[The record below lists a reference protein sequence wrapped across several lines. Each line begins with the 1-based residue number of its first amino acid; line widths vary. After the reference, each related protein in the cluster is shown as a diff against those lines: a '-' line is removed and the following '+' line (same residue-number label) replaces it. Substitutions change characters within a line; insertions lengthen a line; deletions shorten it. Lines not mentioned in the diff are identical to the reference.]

1 MKRDAARLAA
11 LLAVLAVGVLLAC
24 GSRAKLVTLA
34 LGPQRKSVETAREK
48 FAMDATS
55 ARKVL
60 AKRGALGVT
69 EATSHPYSEDQFV
82 SSDGAH
88 YSFPSPVDWT
98 ELAPGIL
105 TFSRFHDAANGTI
118 TRYDAGSS
126 TPTWTLEI
134 PTGVPYRGCRFLLRT
149 GIALFA
155 CSSDSKTD
163 AMTINLRE
171 GSWKLLA
178 SIPYQAQVEFAE
190 SAERF
195 VAISRADPVCG
206 GCLHANV
213 YSLIDGRLIS
223 RAQISSEGAK
233 FFPSAQSFG
242 FDGRLLWSYTPET
255 FDERYPRL
263 RIWQEPRGYGFCY
276 YDVFDLALGGARI
289 RTLDDATGSWNALKR
304 ECKVRDLI
312 ALPDGGVMALR
323 ETMVNREPVTEA
335 VTFSAP
341 P

>member
-1 MKRDAARLAA
+1 MKRNAARLAA

-48 FAMDATS
+48 FAMDAPS
-55 ARKVL
+55 AREVL
-60 AKRGALGVT
+60 VKRGALGLNAAKYYLSQNSF
-69 EATSHPYSEDQFV
+69 ESA
-82 SSDGAH
+82 DGSH
-88 YSFPSPVDWT
+88 YSFPDKVSWRDIS
-98 ELAPGIL
+98 PGIL
-105 TFSRFHDAANGTI
+105 TLSYFHTARGII
-118 TRYDAGSS
+118 TRYDAGSL
-126 TPTWTLEI
+126 TPTWILEL
-134 PTGVPYRGCRFLLRT
+134 PAGKSNCGFQWLHTEAALL
-149 GIALFA
+149 LCF
-155 CSSDSKTD
+155 SDSKTEV
-163 AMTINLRE
+163 MTLNLRE
-171 GSWKLLA
+171 GSLRPLA

-195 VAISRADPVCG
+195 VAISSADPVCG

-213 YSLIDGRLIS
+213 HSLIDGRLIS
-223 RAQISSEGAK
+223 RAQISPEGAK

-263 RIWQEPRGYGFCY
+263 RIWEEPRRYGFCY
-276 YDVFDLALGGARI
+276 YDVFDLALGGTRI

-312 ALPDGGVMALR
+312 SLPDGGVMALR

>member
-1 MKRDAARLAA
+1 MKRNAARLAA

-48 FAMDATS
+48 FAMDAPS
-55 ARKVL
+55 AREVL

-69 EATSHPYSEDQFV
+69 EQKYRLLANNVDAA
-82 SSDGAH
+82 DGTH
-88 YSFPSPVDWT
+88 YSFPDLVSWT
-98 ELAPGIL
+98 DLSPGIL
-105 TFSRFHDAANGTI
+105 TFSSYFAAGRVLS
-118 TRYDAGSS
+118 RYDAGSR
-126 TPTWTLEI
+126 TPTWTLK
-134 PTGVPYRGCRFLLRT
+134 VPG
-149 GIALFA
+149 A
-155 CSSDSKTD
+155 CGFNWIGTSTMVAVCDLADSKTEIR
-163 AMTINLRE
+163 TLNLRE
-171 GSWKLLA
+171 GSWTPFA
-178 SIPYQAQVEFAE
+178 SIPYPATILIAE
-190 SAERF
+190 SATRF
-195 VAISRADPVCG
+195 VAISGPDPVCG

-213 YSLIDGRLIS
+213 HSLIDGRLIS
-223 RAQISSEGAK
+223 RAQISPEGAK
-233 FFPSAQSFG
+233 FLPSAQSFG

-263 RIWQEPRGYGFCY
+263 RIWQEPRRYGFCY
-276 YDVFDLALGGARI
+276 YDVFDLALGGTRI
-289 RTLDDATGSWNALKR
+289 RTLDDATGSWDALKR